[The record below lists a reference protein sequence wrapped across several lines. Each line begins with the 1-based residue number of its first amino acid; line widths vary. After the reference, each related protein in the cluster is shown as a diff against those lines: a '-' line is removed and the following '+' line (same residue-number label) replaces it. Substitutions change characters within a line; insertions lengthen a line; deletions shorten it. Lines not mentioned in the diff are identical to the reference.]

1 MNHQDLE
8 DLERVQRFDTVPK
21 REAHG
26 LALACNGTFTLTKL
40 MKRLRLN
47 LEAVY
52 IFTDSISQILA
63 LDKSPSLFEPPLSR
77 YYSQCNVLLFQIGQI
92 TDQRK

>member
-1 MNHQDLE
+1 M
-8 DLERVQRFDTVPK
+8 
-21 REAHG
+21 
-26 LALACNGTFTLTKL
+26 
-40 MKRLRLN
+40 
-47 LEAVY
+47 Y

-92 TDQRK
+92 TDQRKEEMTHFLEQKHYFNPADLLSKYDLQNDEVVDWMENAEKVFKPK